1 MVYNFWFSNG
11 TYRKS
16 TFRPNSTGSSDY
28 RRHFPLALM
37 NKYTSKGTYHPFAP
51 TLTSSHWNQM
61 FAESV
66 DLMVYVAMVYR
77 GENKDWIGPWMT
89 FCELPTITVGM
100 SFYIHSLLFRYLD
113 WNQSWM
119 MQIAE
124 VYDIQID
131 LNSKWLW
138 LFRLINSFPAYHRFL
153 QKHSLSKLNSLL
165 KVWTY

>member
-1 MVYNFWFSNG
+1 MTKF
-11 TYRKS
+11 
-16 TFRPNSTGSSDY
+16 
-28 RRHFPLALM
+28 
-37 NKYTSKGTYHPFAP
+37 TSKETFHPFAP
-51 TLTSSHWNQM
+51 TLTSSHWNQT

-66 DLMVYVAMVYR
+66 DLMVCVAMVYR

-89 FCELPTITVGM
+89 FCESPTITVGM
-100 SFYIHSLLFRYLD
+100 SFYMHSLLFQYLD

-138 LFRLINSFPAYHRFL
+138 LFRLINSFPTYHRIFPTSSEITESPL
-153 QKHSLSKLNSLL
+153 KYHSISRILTLLLSVISTKN
-165 KVWTY
+165 Y